1 MLRFGEGGTQL
12 LRSHKM
18 TKILTPFP
26 HCSHLFDFGNPSCPV
41 NVQNFTP
48 IPLPPLLLL
57 PHPYQN
63 NS

>member
-12 LRSHKM
+12 LHSHKM

-26 HCSHLFDFGNPSCPV
+26 HCSHLFDFGNPLLSCERSKLYT
-41 NVQNFTP
+41 N
-48 IPLPPLLLL
+48 PLPPLLL
-57 PHPYQN
+57 PNPYQN

>member
-26 HCSHLFDFGNPSCPV
+26 HCSHLFDFGNPLLSCERSKLYTNPPS
-41 NVQNFTP
+41 T
-48 IPLPPLLLL
+48 ITTATTPLPK
-57 PHPYQN
+57 Q
-63 NS
+63 